1 MKDPMTDLPL
11 VERKKPGPKPTMV
24 GRRSINVGMTDDTI
38 EKARK
43 LGRGNLS
50 AGVRVA
56 VDIAYGTENEPTEA

>member
-11 VERKKPGPKPTMV
+11 VERKKPGPKPSMV
-24 GRRSINVGMTDDTI
+24 GRRSINVGMTDETI
-38 EKARK
+38 EKART

-56 VDIAYGTENEPTEA
+56 VDMAWRKE